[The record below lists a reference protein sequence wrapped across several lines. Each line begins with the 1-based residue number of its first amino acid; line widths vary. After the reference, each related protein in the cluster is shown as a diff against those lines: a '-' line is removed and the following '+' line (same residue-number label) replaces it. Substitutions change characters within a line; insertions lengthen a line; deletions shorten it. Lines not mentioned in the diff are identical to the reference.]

1 MASHAYLASE
11 SIADKQMMDF
21 HVIEMCVFVQE
32 GERLPNGKFLL
43 YSGNLAV
50 DIGEVS
56 NAFGSLFWLPRV
68 PI

>member
-1 MASHAYLASE
+1 MASHVYYE

-43 YSGNLAV
+43 YGGAV
-50 DIGEVS
+50 DI
-56 NAFGSLFWLPRV
+56 
-68 PI
+68 

>member
-43 YSGNLAV
+43 YGGAV
-50 DIGEVS
+50 DI
-56 NAFGSLFWLPRV
+56 
-68 PI
+68 